1 MNQIDSV
8 VMFVIPLSKTN
19 KGVELL
25 DHIHNIIYKDNNEK
39 KTSRHDDKLVRVV
52 LFLMY
57 INPEYANHIS
67 IMKMPIS
74 IRERCSIACARSD
87 IEYIYLMPDSVVDP
101 LNKDSSLISEISYD
115 DVKNS
120 AHVFIEHIEVAD
132 TRAPPSSPVSQPSSL
147 VSQPSSLVSQ
157 PSSPVS
163 QPSSYAMIDAD
174 IFNDYD
180 ID

>member
-1 MNQIDSV
+1 
-8 VMFVIPLSKTN
+8 MFVIPLSKTD

-57 INPEYANHIS
+57 NNPAYANHIS

-87 IEYIYLMPDSVVDP
+87 SEYIYLMPDSLVDP
-101 LNKDSSLISEISYD
+101 LNKDNSLISEISYD

-132 TRAPPSSPVSQPSSL
+132 TRAPPSSPVSQPSS
-147 VSQPSSLVSQ
+147 
-157 PSSPVS
+157 
-163 QPSSYAMIDAD
+163 YAMIDAD
-174 IFNDYD
+174 IFIDYD